1 MLRCVIFDLDGTI
14 LDTLEDLKNSV
25 NAALKQFGY
34 PLRTIEEVRSFVGN
48 GVYVLM
54 KKALPDDVDDET
66 FDRVFAGF
74 KDHYAQHCADHT
86 APYPGIIELI
96 TRLKDRGY
104 LLSVVSNKSDR
115 EVQRLCRHYFPDI
128 FKTVVGQKENIRK
141 KPYPDSV
148 NAVLK
153 TFGLEPEQALYI
165 GDSEVDIQTAENA
178 GMDCILV
185 SWGFRDIDFLRQE
198 GAKWIV
204 NNTDELMEII
214 RQRSAYETDIND

>member
-115 EVQRLCRHYFPDI
+115 EVQRLCRHYFPGI

-148 NAVLK
+148 NEVLK